1 MLAKAAAE
9 AGRWIDRR
17 LPVSNTFQRHLSKHP
32 VPSWVNFWY
41 LFGALT
47 MAVFIIQIAT
57 GIWLMMNYENSEDKA
72 FASIQYIMRDVELGW
87 LLRYMHSTG
96 ASFMFIV
103 IYLHMFRA
111 LLYGSY
117 RGPRE
122 LVWILGVVLFIAM
135 MGEGFF
141 GYVLPFGQMSY
152 WGAQVIVSLFGA
164 VPVIG
169 DSLVE
174 WFRGDYVI
182 SGTTLGRFVALH
194 AVVLPLL
201 MVGLVV
207 MHLIALHEV
216 GAGNQDGVDLESRRD
231 EEGVP
236 VGSVPFYPYKVL
248 QALFATSVMLV
259 LFCGVVFFI
268 PKFFGFFL
276 EPPNFEAANW
286 LKTPEHIVP
295 VWYFTPFYAML
306 RATTFP
312 FLGLDAKF
320 WGLVVMLASLA
331 ILFVLPWLDR
341 SKVASMRYKG
351 WLSRGALALM
361 VVCFLIL
368 GYLGSVPP
376 SEGRELMAQLC
387 TIGYFAYFMLMPVY
401 TVLEK
406 TKPPVDPRDIPG
418 KVGGVAP

>member
-1 MLAKAAAE
+1 MLGEALRE
-9 AGRWIDRR
+9 AGHWIDRR
-17 LPVSNTFQRHLSKHP
+17 LPVVNTFERHLSRHA

-47 MAVFIIQIAT
+47 TAVFIIQIVT

-87 LLRYMHSTG
+87 LLRYLHSTG

-103 IYLHMFRA
+103 VYLHIFRA

-122 LVWILGVVLFIAM
+122 LVWIVGMVLFIAL

-164 VPVIG
+164 VPAVG
-169 DSLVE
+169 DTLVE

-201 MVGLVV
+201 MVGLIVL
-207 MHLIALHEV
+207 HLIALHEV
-216 GAGNQDGVDLESRRD
+216 GAGNQDGVNLEARRD
-231 EEGVP
+231 AQGVP
-236 VGSVPFYPYKVL
+236 EGSVPFYPYKVL
-248 QALFATSVMLV
+248 QALFATSVMLI
-259 LFCGVVFFI
+259 LFCIVAFFI

-276 EPPNFEAANW
+276 EAANYEKANW
-286 LKTPEHIVP
+286 LQTPEHIVP

-306 RATTFP
+306 RATTFA

-320 WGLVVMLASLA
+320 WGLVVMLASLVV
-331 ILFVLPWLDR
+331 LFVLPWLDR
-341 SKVASMRYKG
+341 SPVASMRYKG
-351 WLSRGALALM
+351 MISRISLAIM
-361 VVCFLIL
+361 VVCFFAL
-368 GYLGSVPP
+368 GYLGTVTP
-376 SEGRELMAQLC
+376 SDNRELMAQIC
-387 TIGYFAYFMLMPVY
+387 TIGYFSHFLLMPIY
-401 TVLEK
+401 TRLE
-406 TKPPVDPRDIPG
+406 TSRPAVDPRLVPG
-418 KVGGVAP
+418 RVGGVVP

>member
-1 MLAKAAAE
+1 MLTQAAQE
-9 AGRWIDRR
+9 AGRWLNRR
-17 LPVSNTFQRHLSKHP
+17 LPISNTFERHLSKHP

-41 LFGALT
+41 LFGALAT
-47 MAVFIIQIAT
+47 AVFVIQIVT
-57 GIWLMMNYENSEDKA
+57 GIWLMMSYENSEDRA

-96 ASFMFIV
+96 ASFLFIV
-103 IYLHMFRA
+103 VYLHMFRG

-117 RGPRE
+117 RAPRE
-122 LVWILGVVLFIAM
+122 LVWILGMVLFIAM

-194 AVVLPLL
+194 AVVLPLM
-201 MVGLVV
+201 MVGLIAI
-207 MHLIALHEV
+207 HIIALHEV

-231 EEGVP
+231 AQGVP
-236 VGSVPFYPYKVL
+236 IGSVPFFPYKVL
-248 QALFATSVMLV
+248 QALFATCIMLV
-259 LFCGVVFFI
+259 LFCVVVFFI
-268 PKFFGFFL
+268 PKFFGLFL
-276 EPPNFEAANW
+276 EAPNFEKANW
-286 LKTPEHIVP
+286 LKTPNHIVP

-306 RATTFP
+306 RATTYP

-320 WGLVVMLASLA
+320 WGLVVMLISLA
-331 ILFVLPWLDR
+331 ILFALPWLDR
-341 SKVASMRYKG
+341 SPVASMRYKG
-351 WLSRGALALM
+351 WVSRISLGLM

-376 SEGRELMAQLC
+376 SEERELLAQLC
-387 TIGYFAYFMLMPVY
+387 TIGYFAHFLLMPAY
-401 TVLEK
+401 TSLESVRRPK
-406 TKPPVDPRDIPG
+406 DPRDAPG
-418 KVGGVAP
+418 GVGGVVP